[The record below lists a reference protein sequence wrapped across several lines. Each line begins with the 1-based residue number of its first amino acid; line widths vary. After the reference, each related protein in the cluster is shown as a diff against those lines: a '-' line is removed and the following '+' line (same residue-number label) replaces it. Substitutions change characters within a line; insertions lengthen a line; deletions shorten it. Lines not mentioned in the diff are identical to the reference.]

1 MKKFAIGLIYI
12 LGLTGCASEST
23 VNQSES
29 SAELNTQVN
38 IYDIED
44 SSFYDDQETFAY
56 YWGVN
61 FTTDQE
67 PSTKLNCRISAFNDK
82 GEEILS
88 VQQIYNV
95 VNNGVA
101 VIYGMGG
108 MPTTTKSKFKEM
120 DSFGAEC
127 TKAFNQ

>member
-1 MKKFAIGLIYI
+1 MKKLTIGLIYI
-12 LGLTGCASEST
+12 LGITGCASDST
-23 VNQSES
+23 VSQSES
-29 SAELNTQVN
+29 SAELNPQVN

-44 SSFYDDQETFAY
+44 SSFYDDQETFSY

-67 PSTKLNCRISAFNDK
+67 PSTQLNCKISAFNDK

-88 VQQIYNV
+88 IQQKYNV

-101 VIYGMGG
+101 VIFGMGG
-108 MPTTTKSKFKEM
+108 MPTTTKSKFKEL
-120 DSFGAEC
+120 DSFGVEC
-127 TKAFNQ
+127 TKALNQ

>member
-1 MKKFAIGLIYI
+1 MGWYI
-12 LGLTGCASEST
+12 LGITGCASDST
-23 VNQSES
+23 VSQSKS
-29 SAELNTQVN
+29 SAELNPQVN

-44 SSFYDDQETFAY
+44 SSFYDDQETFSY

-67 PSTKLNCRISAFNDK
+67 PSTKLNCKISAFNDK
-82 GEEILS
+82 SEEILS
-88 VQQIYNV
+88 IQQKYNV

-120 DSFGAEC
+120 YSFGAEC